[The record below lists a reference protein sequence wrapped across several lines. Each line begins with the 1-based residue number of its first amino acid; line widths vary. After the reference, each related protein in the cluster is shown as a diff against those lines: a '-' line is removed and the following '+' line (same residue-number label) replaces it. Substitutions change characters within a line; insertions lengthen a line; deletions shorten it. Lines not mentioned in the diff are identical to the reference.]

1 MWHDRSRRLLKG
13 LTIHPET
20 WVRFED
26 IGQRT
31 CPYQPNVETP
41 PPAIARLQH
50 QLQDE
55 LAARGASGRAGVPA
69 PVCIPTALKLAELAS
84 VARGNVIEFTARDG
98 FSTALIARALRARRT
113 APGRLLGGLVPRPHV
128 LSIDDDGARQGRTLD
143 RIAREGL
150 VKHVKVA
157 TAPATIAA
165 YGSIEMGKRYGLCFV
180 DHAAAY
186 EQMIALCT
194 LMRDLVARSGFVIV
208 GNYLCVEGDPWSQD
222 RALAQGIHR
231 AVRDGL
237 DSGHFA
243 FVGCYGTA
251 AVFLRT

>member
-1 MWHDRSRRLLKG
+1 MWHDRSSRLLKG

-55 LAARGASGRAGVPA
+55 LAARGASGRAGGPA
-69 PVCIPTALKLAELAS
+69 PVCIPPARRHLADLTPSE
-84 VARGNVIEFTARDG
+84 V
-98 FSTALIARALRARRT
+98 ARALRARRT